1 MPRGHLSVRVDASN
15 RHHRLWNNNGVWWVH
30 YTLNFDCR
38 TRRVRRSLKT
48 GSLDEAIRRRDD
60 LFARLQAEGEDLPE
74 RATES
79 EQSADQMPTRQRWF
93 KLWA

>member
-1 MPRGHLSVRVDASN
+1 M
-15 RHHRLWNNNGVWWVH
+15 
-30 YTLNFDCR
+30 
-38 TRRVRRSLKT
+38 KT

-79 EQSADQMPTRQRWF
+79 EQSADPMPTRQRWF
-93 KLWA
+93 ELWA